1 MNARKIG
8 RMKTSA
14 LLTWLTYYERTKNV
28 TMVKLIEAEL
38 RMRRHENDV
47 EA

>member
-1 MNARKIG
+1 MDARKIG

-14 LLTWLTYYERTKNV
+14 LYTWLTYYERTKNV
-28 TMVKLIEAEL
+28 SMARAIEAEL
-38 RMRRHENDV
+38 RIRRHE